1 MEYII
6 IEDDSHLRFIN
17 AVNQAAQSGCKLI
30 SSNAFYDSQSNCIAY
45 YAMMA
50 KGVSA
55 TTTVNSQNYQFKV
68 LEELDAIKYE
78 ITNVVKN
85 LKYLSE

>member
-30 SSNAFYDSQSNCIAY
+30 SSNAFYDSRSNCVAY

-50 KGVSA
+50 KES
-55 TTTVNSQNYQFKV
+55 TTRPTVGSQDYQFKV
-68 LEELDAIKYE
+68 LEELHEINYQ

>member
-30 SSNAFYDSQSNCIAY
+30 SSNAFYDSHANCVAY

-50 KGVSA
+50 KEV
-55 TTTVNSQNYQFKV
+55 TTRTTVGGQDYQFKV